1 MAFTLTD
8 TCQLSTNLVETVLPY
23 QPPEQH
29 G

>member
-23 QPPEQH
+23 HPSEQH